1 MDLYRMEL
9 EEKNLM
15 QVLKIKVLFGFV
27 SKSLSLLWELE
38 VSGKDYGFNTLKLSN
53 IFLCLNIIKYS
64 QTGFYSHLY

>member
-38 VSGKDYGFNTLKLSN
+38 VSGKDYGFNILKLSI
-53 IFLCLNIIKYS
+53 IFLDLNIIKYR
-64 QTGFYSHLY
+64 QTCS